1 MVGDGL
7 PSEHDGSAARCPCAV
22 GAAAQWMGRLREGTL
37 DRCWLPG
44 VAAVNDNAIG
54 PEATPESITAC
65 GETDCSETAVSATA
79 ISAAGI
85 DRRSAPPL
93 SLTRR
98 RLPSPPAGGEPSR
111 ALALSADDRTRLRGL
126 RHSLCGQPLL
136 LQLPRGEPLQPG
148 EWLGGDEGPALV
160 QVEAAAE
167 PLLLVRAAEPL
178 ELLRAA
184 YHLGNRH
191 VALQVTTT
199 ELRLLDDPV
208 LADLLRQRG
217 LHLEHRQAPFLPEGG
232 AYAAEGQSHSHAH
245 GHGHDHGQ
253 DHDPSHTHSHSQDHA
268 HHHGI
273 STSQERLPGHSPLP
287 PTAHPHDPA

>member
-1 MVGDGL
+1 
-7 PSEHDGSAARCPCAV
+7 
-22 GAAAQWMGRLREGTL
+22 MGRLREGTL

-54 PEATPESITAC
+54 PEATPEPITAC
-65 GETDCSETAVSATA
+65 SERAFSATA

-167 PLLLVRAAEPL
+167 SLLLVRAAEPL

-191 VALQVTTT
+191 VALQVTATD
-199 ELRLLDDPV
+199 LRLLDDPV

-217 LHLEHRQAPFLPEGG
+217 LHLEQRQAPFLPEAG
-232 AYAAEGQSHSHAH
+232 AYAAGVGGH
-245 GHGHDHGQ
+245 GHGHGHIHDHGQ
-253 DHDPSHTHSHSQDHA
+253 KHDPGPTHSHSDTRNQCPDDS
-268 HHHGI
+268 HHHGT
-273 STSQERLPGHSPLP
+273 STNQERLPGPSPLP
-287 PTAHPHDPA
+287 PAAHPHGPA

>member
-1 MVGDGL
+1 M
-7 PSEHDGSAARCPCAV
+7 
-22 GAAAQWMGRLREGTL
+22 
-37 DRCWLPG
+37 
-44 VAAVNDNAIG
+44 NDNAIG
-54 PEATPESITAC
+54 PEASPEPITAC
-65 GETDCSETAVSATA
+65 SETACSATAFNATAVSATA
-79 ISAAGI
+79 VSSTGI

-98 RLPSPPAGGEPSR
+98 RLPSPSAGGEPSR

-148 EWLGGDEGPALV
+148 EWLGGDDGPALV
-160 QVEAAAE
+160 QVEAATE
-167 PLLLVRAAEPL
+167 SLLLVRAAEPL

-191 VALQVTTT
+191 VALQVTAT

-232 AYAAEGQSHSHAH
+232 AYAGGGQSHVHP
-245 GHGHDHGQ
+245 HDHGQ
-253 DHDPSHTHSHSQDHA
+253 EQDRGPTHSHGDTRNHSPDDS
-268 HHHGI
+268 HHHGT
-273 STSQERLPGHSPLP
+273 STSQERLPGHSLAP
-287 PTAHPHDPA
+287 PAAHPHGPA